1 LVLRDAVE
9 EGDDDESDDG
19 EGGGGDH
26 GVLLLRRFGLLPV
39 DLASSDECFRNRWAR
54 SGAAAP
60 SEKNVVVTACCGVFL
75 ATPLGVLRIWS
86 VRIPTRNAAWIGLNP
101 P

>member
-54 SGAAAP
+54 SGIEP
-60 SEKNVVVTACCGVFL
+60 RPRKNLFL
-75 ATPLGVLRIWS
+75 AHGWDVLRRAPLGVLRNWS
-86 VRIPTRNAAWIGLNP
+86 VRIPTRKPGWISLNP

>member
-1 LVLRDAVE
+1 VVLRDAVE

-26 GVLLLRRFGLLPV
+26 GVLLLEWFGLLPV
-39 DLASSDECFRNRWAR
+39 DPASSDGCFRNRWAR
-54 SGAAAP
+54 SGVEAP
-60 SEKNVVVTACCGVFL
+60 PGKNVVL
-75 ATPLGVLRIWS
+75 ANGWDVVGRALLGVLRNWS
-86 VRIPTRNAAWIGLNP
+86 VRIPTRNPGWISLNP